1 MDLEQA
7 LAKITALEAE
17 KTALATTNAEL
28 TTQVAEKDG
37 KILTLEDNAK
47 KQGENFKKLRDMS
60 KEEKELLSEKE
71 LELLK
76 RQEEVENQALT
87 VKQQQDQFFKDQR
100 AGVLKNLVD
109 KYAKGDVE
117 LAKKI
122 EFNLAKIKDSDLA
135 MNEEALTPLVKDSF
149 NMLGAEV
156 TDAVR
161 NAHNE
166 RGNNQDYK
174 APENGFAESQHG
186 KDLSDALFGKET
198 AGDQA

>member
-1 MDLEQA
+1 MTLEEA

-17 KTALATTNAEL
+17 KTALSTTNAEL
-28 TTQVAEKDG
+28 TTQLADKDT
-37 KILTLEDNAK
+37 KITNLEENAK

-76 RQEEVENQALT
+76 RQEANEQIAADLQA
-87 VKQQQDQFFKDQR
+87 KQDKFFQDQR
-100 AGVLKNLVD
+100 ASVLKNLVN
-109 KYAKGDVE
+109 KYARGDEE

-122 EFNLAKIKDSDLA
+122 ELNLSKIKDSELA

-149 NMLGAEV
+149 NMLGGEV

-166 RGNNQDYK
+166 RGSGAEYK
-174 APENGFAESQHG
+174 APESSFADTQHG
-186 KDLSDALFGKET
+186 KDLSTALFGAEP
-198 AGDQA
+198 QANA

>member
-1 MDLEQA
+1 MTLEEA

-17 KTALATTNAEL
+17 KAEL
-28 TTQVAEKDG
+28 TTQVGEKDA

-47 KQGENFKKLRDMS
+47 KQGENFKKFRDMS
-60 KEEKELLSEKE
+60 KEEKELLSERE
-71 LELLK
+71 IEQLK
-76 RQEEVENQALT
+76 RQDALAEETQALKD
-87 VKQQQDQFFKDQR
+87 KQDKFFQDQR
-100 AGVLKNLVD
+100 ASVLKNLVD

-122 EFNLAKIKDSDLA
+122 EFNLAKIKDSELA
-135 MNEEALTPLVKDSF
+135 MNEEALSPLVKDSF

-166 RGNNQDYK
+166 RGGNQDYK
-174 APENGFAESQHG
+174 APESGFAETQHG

>member
-7 LAKITALEAE
+7 LQKIKDLEAE

-28 TTQVAEKDG
+28 TTQVAENNTT
-37 KILTLEDNAK
+37 IATLQDNAK

-87 VKQQQDQFFKDQR
+87 VKQQQDKFFQDQR
-100 AGVLKNLVD
+100 ELQVKELING
-109 KYAKGDVE
+109 YAKGDVE
-117 LAKKI
+117 LAKKL
-122 EFNLAKIKDSDLA
+122 EFGLGRIKDSELA
-135 MNEEALTPLVKDSF
+135 MTKEALIPLVKDAF

-166 RGNNQDYK
+166 RGGNQDYK
-174 APENGFAESQHG
+174 APESGFAETQHG

>member
-174 APENGFAESQHG
+174 PQETGFAETQHG

>member
-1 MDLEQA
+1 MDLETA
-7 LAKITALEAE
+7 LAKITTLEAE

-100 AGVLKNLVD
+100 GAVLKNLVE

-156 TDAVR
+156 TNAVLD
-161 NAHNE
+161 AHNQ
-166 RGNNQDYK
+166 RGAGADYK
-174 APENGFAESQHG
+174 APEGGFADTQHG
-186 KDLSDALFGKET
+186 KDLSTALFGAET
-198 AGDQA
+198 QPQA

>member
-1 MDLEQA
+1 MTLEEA

-17 KTALATTNAEL
+17 KASLATTNAEL
-28 TTQVAEKDG
+28 TTQVGEKDA

-87 VKQQQDQFFKDQR
+87 VKQQQDKFFQDQR
-100 AGVLKNLVD
+100 ASVLKNLVD

-122 EFNLAKIKDSDLA
+122 EFNLGRMKDSELA
-135 MNEEALTPLVKDSF
+135 MNEEALSPLVKDSF

-166 RGNNQDYK
+166 RGGNQDYK
-174 APENGFAESQHG
+174 PQETGFAETQHG

>member
-1 MDLEQA
+1 MTLEEA

-17 KTALATTNAEL
+17 KAEL
-28 TTQVAEKDG
+28 TTQVGEKDA

-76 RQEEVENQALT
+76 RQEEVENQALS
-87 VKQQQDQFFKDQR
+87 VKQQQDKFFQDQR
-100 AGVLKNLVD
+100 ASVLKNLVD

-122 EFNLAKIKDSDLA
+122 EFNLAKIKDSELA
-135 MNEEALTPLVKDSF
+135 MNEEALSPLVKDSF

-166 RGNNQDYK
+166 RGGNQDYK
-174 APENGFAESQHG
+174 APESGFAETQHG

>member
-1 MDLEQA
+1 MTLEEA

-17 KTALATTNAEL
+17 KAELAT
-28 TTQVAEKDG
+28 QVGEKDA

-76 RQEEVENQALT
+76 RQEANEQIAQELQA
-87 VKQQQDQFFKDQR
+87 KQDKFFQDQR
-100 AGVLKNLVD
+100 ASVLKNLVD

-122 EFNLAKIKDSDLA
+122 EFNLAKIKDSELA

-149 NMLGAEV
+149 NMLGAEI

-174 APENGFAESQHG
+174 APESGFAETQHG

>member
-1 MDLEQA
+1 MDLETA
-7 LAKITALEAE
+7 LAKITTLEAE

-100 AGVLKNLVD
+100 GAVLKNLVE

-135 MNEEALTPLVKDSF
+135 MNEEALAPLVKDSF
-149 NMLGAEV
+149 NMLGVEV
-156 TDAVR
+156 IDAVR
-161 NAHNE
+161 GAHNE
-166 RGNNQDYK
+166 RGTGADYQPK
-174 APENGFAESQHG
+174 DSGFADTQQG
-186 KDLSDALFGKET
+186 KDLSEALFGKEE
-198 AGDQA
+198 AQA

>member
-1 MDLEQA
+1 MNLEEA
-7 LAKITALEAE
+7 LKKIADLEAE

-28 TTQVAEKDG
+28 TTQVGEKDA

-76 RQEEVENQALT
+76 RQEEVENQALS
-87 VKQQQDQFFKDQR
+87 VKQQQDKFFQDQR
-100 AGVLKNLVD
+100 ASVLKNLVD

-122 EFNLAKIKDSDLA
+122 EFNLGRMKDSELA
-135 MNEEALTPLVKDSF
+135 MNEEALSPLVKDSF

-166 RGNNQDYK
+166 RGGNQDYK
-174 APENGFAESQHG
+174 PQETGFADTQHG